1 LDICERNSNLQK
13 EKMNKILERQSN
25 IYLLY
30 KTKVLDYE
38 TKKQANMEKIIDS
51 NRLISQEKE
60 KQLITETSKLM
71 VESRNMHK
79 KILELQILDKNK
91 RISLSRKKI
100 Y

>member
-1 LDICERNSNLQK
+1 MDICERNSNLQK